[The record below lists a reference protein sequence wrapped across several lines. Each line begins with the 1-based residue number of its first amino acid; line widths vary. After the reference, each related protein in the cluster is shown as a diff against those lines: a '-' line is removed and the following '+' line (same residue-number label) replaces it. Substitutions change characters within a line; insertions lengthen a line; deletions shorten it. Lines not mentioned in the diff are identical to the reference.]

1 MSVPQVWPCLPC
13 VPQLSAVLWLP
24 ATLASQAQSVG
35 PWSTRSSLPS
45 LQSPL
50 KVHYPSITLY
60 QAVCSTHHTHPT
72 HSGIFSSPPVLFSS
86 WCSASPI
93 ISYSVSLTVVS
104 LSRVG
109 MDFCLLL
116 HPQNQEKGPT
126 HSRCL
131 TYKLS
136 CTEFN
141 LWNWTGSSC

>member
-72 HSGIFSSPPVLFSS
+72 HSGIFSSPPVLFFFMMFSITHYIIQCEFDCCLS
-86 WCSASPI
+86 LKSGDGLLSIVASPEP
-93 ISYSVSLTVVS
+93 
-104 LSRVG
+104 R
-109 MDFCLLL
+109 
-116 HPQNQEKGPT
+116 KGSDT
-126 HSRCL
+126 
-131 TYKLS
+131 
-136 CTEFN
+136 
-141 LWNWTGSSC
+141 